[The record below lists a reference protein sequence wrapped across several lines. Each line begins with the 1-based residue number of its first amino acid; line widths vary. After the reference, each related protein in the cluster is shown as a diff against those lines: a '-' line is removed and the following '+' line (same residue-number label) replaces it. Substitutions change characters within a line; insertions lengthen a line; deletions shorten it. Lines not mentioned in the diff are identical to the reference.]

1 MRPSTPWTRC
11 AALLALTLVLAACA
25 TVPAGVT
32 AGAGA
37 VVAADAPFADDRF
50 GPPSV
55 PADASRLFELDDAMR
70 RYVQRDM
77 AQLLRSE
84 GRQQGLVDA
93 LYRRE
98 ALQLVYDPTLTRSA
112 SETFAARRG
121 NCLSLVIMTAAFAK
135 HLGLRVDY
143 RAALIDDHW
152 SRRGSLAVA
161 SGHVNITLGQPLA
174 ERNRHPVGGSSRLTV
189 DFLPP
194 DDLKGLR
201 TRPIDETVLV
211 AMYLN
216 NRAAEALASGA
227 LDDAYAWASAA
238 ARQAPEFASAWNTL
252 GAIYRRHGDLALAIR
267 AFRAALARDPQRMS
281 AMANLVQVLAADG
294 QAAEAAA
301 WQQRLAALEA
311 HPPFEDLL
319 QGWRALDRGDWL
331 GAQRAFVREMRR
343 SGPAPDLH
351 HGLAIAAHRL
361 GDLAEA
367 RRQLADAARL
377 STGGDDEGRY
387 LAKLERLGAAASRLQ

>member
-1 MRPSTPWTRC
+1 MGPSNRLTGR
-11 AALLALTLVLAACA
+11 ALLLALALVLGACA
-25 TVPAGVT
+25 TVPAGGP
-32 AGAGA
+32 AA
-37 VVAADAPFADDRF
+37 VPAAVADEPFADDRF

-55 PADASRLFELDDAMR
+55 PVDASRVFELDDAMR
-70 RYVQRDM
+70 RYVQVDM

-98 ALQLVYDPTLTRSA
+98 ALRLVYDPAYTRPA
-112 SETFAARRG
+112 SDTFAARRG

-152 SRRGSLAVA
+152 SRRGGLAVA
-161 SGHVNITLGQPLA
+161 SGHVNITLGHHLA

-194 DDLKGLR
+194 EELKGLR
-201 TRPIDETVLV
+201 TRPIDESVLL

-216 NRAAEALASGA
+216 NRAAESLAAGA

-238 ARQAPEFASAWNTL
+238 ARQDPQFASAWNTL
-252 GAIYRRHGDLALAIR
+252 GAIYRRHGEVALSIR
-267 AFRAALARDPQRMS
+267 AFRAALTRDPQRMS
-281 AMANLVQVLAADG
+281 AMANLAQALAADG
-294 QAAEAAA
+294 QATEAAV
-301 WQQRLAALEA
+301 WQQRLSALEA

-319 QGWRALDRGDWL
+319 QGWQAIDRGDWP
-331 GAQRAFVREMRR
+331 GARRAFLREIRR

-351 HGLAIAAHRL
+351 HGLAIAALRL
-361 GDLAEA
+361 GEAAEA
-367 RRQLADAARL
+367 RRQLIEAARL
-377 STGGDDEGRY
+377 STGGDDAGRY
-387 LAKLERLGAAASRLQ
+387 LAKLERLGAGASHLQ